1 MGNWESSSASWL
13 EQRYDPRFMR
23 ETRKTS
29 LVVPSTT
36 NETCAEAIKRDVL
49 INECPR
55 GSCWRFNQLSCFI
68 LFQWFSFDPG
78 ILVRFVETSSL
89 PLVDLVI
96 NFCCRETC
104 EKTMLLERLSK
115 LSKNRYLRFIGRM
128 NMARPDWKVWRTCNI
143 FVELSISMSLDASQ
157 RAILLVRSEYST
169 SWKIVVTRSIYDT

>member
-1 MGNWESSSASWL
+1 MSNWESSSASWL

-29 LVVPSTT
+29 LMVLSTT
-36 NETCAEAIKRDVL
+36 NETCAEAIKRNVL

-55 GSCWRFNQLSCFI
+55 GSCWRFNRLSCFI

-89 PLVDLVI
+89 PLVDLAI

-104 EKTMLLERLSK
+104 VKMMLFREDLK
-115 LSKNRYLRFIGRM
+115 LSKNRYLRFIGWM
-128 NMARPDWKVWRTCNI
+128 NTGRPDWKLWRICNI
-143 FVELSISMSLDASQ
+143 FIKL
-157 RAILLVRSEYST
+157 ST
-169 SWKIVVTRSIYDT
+169 SMTRIFNT